1 MIFSEFI
8 RGDHLCKEQCSED
21 VVDTC
26 DKGEICMIGECQ
38 SGCANND
45 DCKRGEI
52 CYRRGCV
59 DSCLSK
65 ESVCPKGRYCHIDD
79 KACLLPCRFDQDCAR
94 GYKCSK
100 GGQCLKP
107 CSENSHCS
115 NNEQY
120 CNR

>member
-8 RGDHLCKEQCSED
+8 RRDHLCKEECMED
-21 VVDTC
+21 VADTC
-26 DKGEICMIGECQ
+26 DKGDICMIGECQ
-38 SGCANND
+38 PGCANND

-79 KACLLPCRFDQDCAR
+79 KACLLPCKSDQNCAG
-94 GYKCSK
+94 GYKCSN
-100 GGQCLKP
+100 GHCLKP
-107 CSENSHCS
+107 CRDGSQCPSS
-115 NNEQY
+115 EQY
-120 CNR
+120 CHK